1 MQVTA
6 RTHVERTSKAYD
18 SRMNVIHAIDAGRSE
33 EEFDADMRSESC
45 TWRFRSHPDLK
56 SGDLMFFGYHGRVR
70 SVGRVTRVTENEVE
84 TIDHMYFT
92 CDLEWEDPTSP
103 ACKPVES
110 AGEALAQRLACVAN
124 DYGEYFTDE
133 PVVFL
138 PPL

>member
-1 MQVTA
+1 
-6 RTHVERTSKAYD
+6 
-18 SRMNVIHAIDAGRSE
+18 MNVIHAVDAGRSE
-33 EEFDADMRSESC
+33 EQFDEDMRAESC
-45 TWRFRSHPDLK
+45 TWRFASRPTVK

-70 SVGRVTRVTENEVE
+70 SVGRISRAGDSAASDGTYEIE

-103 ACKPVES
+103 PCKPVDS
-110 AGEALAQRLACVAN
+110 LDEALAQRLQCVAN
-124 DYGEYFTDE
+124 DYNEYFTEE